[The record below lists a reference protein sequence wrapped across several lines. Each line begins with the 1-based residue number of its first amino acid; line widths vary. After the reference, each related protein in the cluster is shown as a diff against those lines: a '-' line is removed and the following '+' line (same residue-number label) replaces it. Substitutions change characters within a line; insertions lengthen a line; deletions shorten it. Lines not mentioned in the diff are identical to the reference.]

1 MEEYKEKL
9 IRENHLKNVAY
20 DILLDEVEEDII
32 NLKLEKEKVNKEY
45 QKNKKR
51 TNKIMRNSCIIILT
65 ITYFIASIIIL
76 DLNLVLPS
84 IIGMLIS
91 TSAVFIS
98 YKNLLVDGDI
108 YKDLNELT
116 IMKEKKIDYELDVL
130 QGKQKT
136 IENSSFVRS
145 ILDAIIT
152 KTYIS
157 SSEVKKLQS
166 IIASNELVD
175 DFNIKEMSVIDY
187 YLNNYTETNNTKET
201 NKTYNNSI
209 IQTEELEKGYQ
220 KRLK

>member
-116 IMKEKKIDYELDVL
+116 IMKEKK
-130 QGKQKT
+130 
-136 IENSSFVRS
+136 S
-145 ILDAIIT
+145 INKLFIRMKP
-152 KTYIS
+152 KTY
-157 SSEVKKLQS
+157 
-166 IIASNELVD
+166 
-175 DFNIKEMSVIDY
+175 
-187 YLNNYTETNNTKET
+187 
-201 NKTYNNSI
+201 
-209 IQTEELEKGYQ
+209 
-220 KRLK
+220 RLLHKILWMPSLWF